1 MQALFETGTIYSNFT
16 PIIKSPVIAYRISGP
31 DVLEILKRLTKK
43 NFSKDHSRV
52 RFIKLYK
59 NKGQLLDECS
69 VVYFKS
75 PKSFTGED
83 VCEVFLHGS
92 PLIAS
97 QFEQTL
103 KEFKISGLRL
113 AKNGEFSYRSVLN
126 NKNSLKQAKAINQ
139 IISNESFSSL
149 EYNKKL
155 LFEGDQASGLTIL
168 RDEIVDLF
176 SEITASIDFVDDE
189 EFNFKKIMKKI
200 KLYFDKC
207 HNILQKT
214 KNTKK
219 EKNICKIM
227 LIGPVNVGK
236 STLFNKIIDKERA
249 IVTNIKGTTRD
260 ILSNEFVFDGR
271 MFEIF
276 DTAGHRV
283 KQGKIEKVG
292 YKKAQQLSS
301 EIDHFFILSEKQ
313 SAKKQINS
321 LKKDF
326 GIKNNYTLVETKSD
340 QYQYNSQNVKINHNL
355 DRDNILS
362 KLKMSLIHKKYISS
376 KARKIDFND
385 EEIDFLENILQY
397 KNDIFYEGD
406 ILIIAQIMRNILDD
420 FSYEFGYI
428 NIEDVYDRVFSNFC
442 IGK

>member
-1 MQALFETGTIYSNFT
+1 M
-16 PIIKSPVIAYRISGP
+16 SPVIGYRISGD
-31 DVLEILKRLTKK
+31 DVLEILRKLTQK
-43 NFSKDHSRV
+43 NFSKDHSKV
-52 RFIKLYK
+52 RIVKLYK
-59 NKGQLLDECS
+59 KDGSLLDECS

-83 VCEVFLHGS
+83 VCEIFLHGS

-103 KEFKISGLRL
+103 NDFKIPGLRL

-126 NKNSLKQAKAINQ
+126 SKNSLKQAKAINQ
-139 IISNESFSSL
+139 IISNDSFSSL

-155 LFEGDQASGLTIL
+155 LFEGDQASGLVFL

-189 EFNFKKIMKKI
+189 EFNFKKIIKKI

-214 KNTKK
+214 KHNRK

-260 ILSNEFVFDGR
+260 VLSNQFVFDGK

-276 DTAGHRV
+276 DTAGHRE
-283 KQGKIEKVG
+283 KQGKIEKFG

-301 EIDHFFILSEKQ
+301 EIDHFFVLYDKYS
-313 SAKKQINS
+313 SKKQIS
-321 LKKDF
+321 YLKRDF

-340 QYQYNSQNVKINHNL
+340 QYQYQSKNVKINHNL
-355 DRDNILS
+355 ERDGVLS
-362 KLKMSLIHKKYISS
+362 KLKISLIHKKYISS
-376 KARKIDFND
+376 KVKKIDFND

-397 KNDIFYEGD
+397 KHDILNESD

-428 NIEDVYDRVFSNFC
+428 NNEDVYDRVFSNFC

>member
-1 MQALFETGTIYSNFT
+1 MFKSGTIFSNFT
-16 PIIKSPVIAYRISGP
+16 PLAKSPVIGYRISGN
-31 DVLEILKRLTKK
+31 DVLEILKKLTYK
-43 NFSKDHSRV
+43 NFSKDHSLV
-52 RFIKLYK
+52 KIVKLFK
-59 NKGQLLDECS
+59 RDGSLLDECS

-103 KEFKISGLRL
+103 KDIKIPGLRL

-126 NKNSLKQAKAINQ
+126 SKNSLKQAKAINQ
-139 IISNESFSSL
+139 IISNDSFSSL

-176 SEITASIDFVDDE
+176 SEITASIDFADDE
-189 EFNFKKIMKKI
+189 EFNFKKIMKKV

-214 KNTKK
+214 KNIKK
-219 EKNICKIM
+219 EKSICKIM

-260 ILSNEFVFDGR
+260 ILSNEFVLDGK

-276 DTAGHRV
+276 DTAGHRD

-301 EIDHFFILSEKQ
+301 EIDHFFILSENQ
-313 SAKKQINS
+313 LIKKQINL
-321 LKKDF
+321 LKADF

-340 QYQYNSQNVKINHNL
+340 QYQYNSKNVKINYNL
-355 DRDNILS
+355 ERDSILS
-362 KLKMSLIHKKYISS
+362 KLKISLIHKKYISS
-376 KARKIDFND
+376 KTKNIDFND
-385 EEIDFLENILQY
+385 EEIDFLENILHY
-397 KNDIFYEGD
+397 KNDILNESD

-428 NIEDVYDRVFSNFC
+428 NNEDVYDRVFSNFC

>member
-1 MQALFETGTIYSNFT
+1 LFETGTIYSNFT

-31 DVLEILKRLTKK
+31 NVLDVLKRLTKK
-43 NFSKDHSRV
+43 NFIKYHSRV
-52 RFIKLYK
+52 RIVKLFK
-59 NKGQLLDECS
+59 KDDSLLDECS

-97 QFEQTL
+97 QFEQAL
-103 KEFKISGLRL
+103 KDFKIPGLRL

-126 NKNSLKQAKAINQ
+126 SKNSLKQAKAINQ
-139 IISNESFSSL
+139 IISNDSFSSL

-155 LFEGDQASGLTIL
+155 LFEGDQASGLAIL

-189 EFNFKKIMKKI
+189 EFNFKKIMKKL

-214 KNTKK
+214 KNIRK

-260 ILSNEFVFDGR
+260 VLSNEFVFDGK

-276 DTAGHRV
+276 DTAGYRD
-283 KQGKIEKVG
+283 KQGKIERVG
-292 YKKAQQLSS
+292 YKKAQQFSS

-313 SAKKQINS
+313 STKKQINL

-326 GIKNNYTLVETKSD
+326 GIKNNYTFVETKSD
-340 QYQYNSQNVKINHNL
+340 QYQYISKNVKINHNL
-355 DRDNILS
+355 DRDIIFS
-362 KLKMSLIHKKYISS
+362 KLKISLIHKKNISS
-376 KARKIDFND
+376 KAKKIDFND

-397 KNDIFYEGD
+397 KNDIITESD

-428 NIEDVYDRVFSNFC
+428 NNEDVYDRVFSNFC

>member
-1 MQALFETGTIYSNFT
+1 LFGAGTIYSNFT
-16 PIIKSPVIAYRISGP
+16 PLVKSPVIGYRISG
-31 DVLEILKRLTKK
+31 DEVLEILTKLTNK

-52 RFIKLYK
+52 RIVKLYK
-59 NKGQLLDECS
+59 KDGSLLDECS

-103 KEFKISGLRL
+103 KDFKVPGLRL

-126 NKNSLKQAKAINQ
+126 SKNSLKQAKAINQ
-139 IISNESFSSL
+139 IISNDSFSSL

-189 EFNFKKIMKKI
+189 EFSFKKIMKKVR
-200 KLYFDKC
+200 LFFEKC

-214 KNTKK
+214 ENSQK
-219 EKNICKIM
+219 EKTVCKIM
-227 LIGPVNVGK
+227 IVGSVNVGK
-236 STLFNKIIDKERA
+236 STLFNKIIDTERA

-260 ILSNEFVFDGR
+260 VLSNEFVFDGKKY
-271 MFEIF
+271 ELF
-276 DTAGHRV
+276 DTAGHRD
-283 KQGKIEKVG
+283 KQGKIEKFG
-292 YKKAQQLSS
+292 YKKAQQISS
-301 EIDHFFILSEKQ
+301 DIDHFLILSDKYTT
-313 SAKKQINS
+313 KKQMN
-321 LKKDF
+321 LMKKDF
-326 GIKNNYTLVETKSD
+326 NIKKNFTLIETKSD
-340 QYQYNSQNVKINHNL
+340 QYQYNSKNIKINHSL
-355 DRDNILS
+355 DRDTIIS
-362 KLKMSLIHKKYISS
+362 KLKISLIHKKYVSS
-376 KARKIDFND
+376 KIKKIDFND
-385 EEIDFLENILQY
+385 EEIVFLDNISQY
-397 KNDIFYEGD
+397 KNDLLNESD

-428 NIEDVYDRVFSNFC
+428 NNEDIYDRVFSNFC

>member
-1 MQALFETGTIYSNFT
+1 MFKSGTIYSNFT
-16 PIIKSPVIAYRISGP
+16 PLVKSPVIGYRISGD
-31 DVLEILKRLTKK
+31 DVLEILKKLTNK
-43 NFSKDHSRV
+43 NFSKDHSHVRV
-52 RFIKLYK
+52 VKLFKK
-59 NKGQLLDECS
+59 NGSLLDESS

-103 KEFKISGLRL
+103 KEFKIPGLRL

-189 EFNFKKIMKKI
+189 EFNYKKIMKKI

-207 HNILQKT
+207 HNILQKA

-276 DTAGHRV
+276 DTAGHRD
-283 KQGKIEKVG
+283 KQGKIEKFG

-301 EIDHFFILSEKQ
+301 EIDHFFVLSDKY
-313 SAKKQINS
+313 SSKKQISS
-321 LKKDF
+321 LKRDF

-340 QYQYNSQNVKINHNL
+340 QYHYNSKNVKINHNL
-355 DRDNILS
+355 DRDSILS
-362 KLKMSLIHKKYISS
+362 KLKISLIHKKYISS
-376 KARKIDFND
+376 KVKKIDFND

-397 KNDIFYEGD
+397 KNDILNESD

-428 NIEDVYDRVFSNFC
+428 NNEDVYDRVFSNFC

>member
-1 MQALFETGTIYSNFT
+1 MFGAGTIYSNFT
-16 PIIKSPVIAYRISGP
+16 PLVKSPVIGYRISG
-31 DVLEILKRLTKK
+31 DEVLEILTKLTNK

-52 RFIKLYK
+52 RIVKLYK
-59 NKGQLLDECS
+59 KDGSLLDECS

-103 KEFKISGLRL
+103 KDFKVPGLRL

-126 NKNSLKQAKAINQ
+126 SKNSLKQAKAINQ
-139 IISNESFSSL
+139 IISNDSFSSL

-189 EFNFKKIMKKI
+189 EFNFKKIMKKV
-200 KLYFDKC
+200 KLFFEKC

-214 KNTKK
+214 KNLKK

-227 LIGPVNVGK
+227 LIGSVNVGK

-260 ILSNEFVFDGR
+260 VLSNEFVFDGK

-276 DTAGHRV
+276 DTAGHRD

-313 SAKKQINS
+313 STKKQINS

-326 GIKNNYTLVETKSD
+326 GIKSNYTLVETKSD
-340 QYQYNSQNVKINHNL
+340 QYQYKSKNIKINHNL
-355 DRDNILS
+355 DRDIILT
-362 KLKMSLIHKKYISS
+362 KLKISSIHKKYISS
-376 KARKIDFND
+376 KTKKIDFND
-385 EEIDFLENILQY
+385 EEIVFLENILKY
-397 KNDIFYEGD
+397 KNDVLNESD

-428 NIEDVYDRVFSNFC
+428 NNEDVYDRVFSNFC

>member
-1 MQALFETGTIYSNFT
+1 MFETGTIYSNFT
-16 PIIKSPVIAYRISGP
+16 PIVKSPVIAYRISGP
-31 DVLEILKRLTKK
+31 DVLDILKRLTNL
-43 NFSKDHSRV
+43 NFKQDHARV
-52 RFIKLYK
+52 RFVKLFSIDE
-59 NKGQLLDECS
+59 QILDECS

-83 VCEVFLHGS
+83 VCEIFLHGS

-103 KEFKISGLRL
+103 KDFKIPGLRL
-113 AKNGEFSYRSVLN
+113 AKNGEFSYRSVLK

-139 IISNESFSSL
+139 IISNDSFSLL
-149 EYNKKL
+149 EYNKRL

-176 SEITASIDFVDDE
+176 AEITASIDFVDDE
-189 EFNFKKIMKKI
+189 EFNFKKIIKKI

-207 HNILQKT
+207 HNILQKA

-219 EKNICKIM
+219 KKNICKIM

-260 ILSNEFVFDGR
+260 ILSNEFVFDGK

-276 DTAGHRV
+276 DTAGHRD

-313 SAKKQINS
+313 YTKKQINT

-326 GIKNNYTLVETKSD
+326 DIKNNYTLVETKSD
-340 QYQYNSQNVKINHNL
+340 QYQYNSKNIKINHNL
-355 DRDNILS
+355 DRDSILS
-362 KLKMSLIHKKYISS
+362 KLKISLIHKKYISS
-376 KARKIDFND
+376 KAKKIDFND
-385 EEIDFLENILQY
+385 EEVNFLENILQY
-397 KNDIFYEGD
+397 KNDILYESD

-428 NIEDVYDRVFSNFC
+428 NNEDVYDRVFSNFC

>member
-1 MQALFETGTIYSNFT
+1 M
-16 PIIKSPVIAYRISGP
+16 SPVIGYRISGD
-31 DVLEILKRLTKK
+31 DVLEILRKLTQK
-43 NFSKDHSRV
+43 NFSKDHSKV
-52 RFIKLYK
+52 KIVKLYK
-59 NKGQLLDECS
+59 KDGSLLDECS

-103 KEFKISGLRL
+103 KDFKIPGLRL

-126 NKNSLKQAKAINQ
+126 SKNSLKQAKAINQ
-139 IISNESFSSL
+139 IISNDSFSSL

-155 LFEGDQASGLTIL
+155 LFEGDQASGLAVL

-189 EFNFKKIMKKI
+189 EFNFKKIMKKL

-214 KNTKK
+214 KNIRK

-260 ILSNEFVFDGR
+260 VLSNEFVFDGK

-276 DTAGHRV
+276 DTAGYRD
-283 KQGKIEKVG
+283 KQGKLERVG
-292 YKKAQQLSS
+292 YKKAQQFSS

-313 SAKKQINS
+313 STKKQINL

-326 GIKNNYTLVETKSD
+326 GIKNNYTFVETKSD
-340 QYQYNSQNVKINHNL
+340 QYQYISKNVKINHNL
-355 DRDNILS
+355 DRDIIFS
-362 KLKMSLIHKKYISS
+362 KLKISLIHKKHISS
-376 KARKIDFND
+376 KAKKIDFND

-397 KNDIFYEGD
+397 KNDIITESD

-428 NIEDVYDRVFSNFC
+428 NNEDVYERVFSNFC